1 MNGSE
6 SLVQSVDFELIGA
19 GLGKDVKAALKI
31 ALAGGAVF
39 STGADPL
46 TIFRKT
52 LAGSIRNI
60 EQHPRGKLFQAF
72 LLKGPYE
79 NSGEIPV
86 EMVKQRLSDD
96 ECAAAINFI
105 YSFMVNSFK
114 GAVTELL
121 ATKACMKLIKHLK
134 ETSQLPVDVRL
145 YVGDAVRVYRPTGK
159 GFLKGADMYILT
171 QNGGTRRSPAIT
183 VAGVVEVKSYK
194 KSRKQLLGQIDQHF
208 RLAKRGLWVDGNEY
222 PGEKITIGY
231 GKNPKMLRIA
241 VLPSDWKL
249 PRSFRFVDTKSGK
262 FLEME
267 QSKPQREDDEIAQI
281 GNNEWLVTLRWS
293 KEAIAEAAYAM
304 TFWYM
309 EKVGEVIYSNN
320 MPKAWKKMTPAEAGR
335 NAAKMMLYYAILRCR
350 TLREEK
356 RAISLYN
363 TYGFG
368 YALGMNYKNKNG
380 RHEMLWPE
388 DLHEIL
394 ATGKTKDG
402 GTIQ

>member
-1 MNGSE
+1 VS
-6 SLVQSVDFELIGA
+6 
-19 GLGKDVKAALKI
+19 
-31 ALAGGAVF
+31 
-39 STGADPL
+39 
-46 TIFRKT
+46 
-52 LAGSIRNI
+52 
-60 EQHPRGKLFQAF
+60 
-72 LLKGPYE
+72 
-79 NSGEIPV
+79 
-86 EMVKQRLSDD
+86 
-96 ECAAAINFI
+96 
-105 YSFMVNSFK
+105 
-114 GAVTELL
+114 
-121 ATKACMKLIKHLK
+121 
-134 ETSQLPVDVRL
+134 
-145 YVGDAVRVYRPTGK
+145 VYRPKGE
-159 GFLKGADMYILT
+159 GFLKGADMYILA
-171 QNGGTRRSPAIT
+171 QYSGARRSPAIT
-183 VAGVVEVKSYK
+183 VAGVVEVKSYR
-194 KSRKQLLGQIDQHF
+194 KSRKQVFGQIDQHL

-231 GKNPKMLRIA
+231 GKNRKMLRIA

-249 PRSFRFVDTKSGK
+249 PRSFRFVDTKSGR

-267 QSKPQREDDEIAQI
+267 RSKPQREDDEISPI
-281 GNNEWLVTLRWS
+281 GKSEWLVTLRWS

-350 TLREEK
+350 NIREEK

-368 YALGMNYKNKNG
+368 YALGMNYRNKNG

-402 GTIQ
+402 GKIQ

>member
-6 SLVQSVDFELIGA
+6 SLVQSVDFGLIGA
-19 GLGKDVKAALKI
+19 GLGKDVKDALKN

-121 ATKACMKLIKHLK
+121 ATKACMNLMKHLK
-134 ETSQLPVDVRL
+134 ETSQLPVDFRL
-145 YVGDAVRVYRPTGK
+145 YVGDAVGVYRPTGK

-171 QNGGTRRSPAIT
+171 QNGGTRRSSIIT

-194 KSRKQLLGQIDQHF
+194 KSH
-208 RLAKRGLWVDGNEY
+208 Y
-222 PGEKITIGY
+222 C
-231 GKNPKMLRIA
+231 PKS
-241 VLPSDWKL
+241 VFK
-249 PRSFRFVDTKSGK
+249 
-262 FLEME
+262 
-267 QSKPQREDDEIAQI
+267 
-281 GNNEWLVTLRWS
+281 
-293 KEAIAEAAYAM
+293 
-304 TFWYM
+304 
-309 EKVGEVIYSNN
+309 
-320 MPKAWKKMTPAEAGR
+320 
-335 NAAKMMLYYAILRCR
+335 
-350 TLREEK
+350 
-356 RAISLYN
+356 
-363 TYGFG
+363 
-368 YALGMNYKNKNG
+368 
-380 RHEMLWPE
+380 
-388 DLHEIL
+388 
-394 ATGKTKDG
+394 
-402 GTIQ
+402 